1 MENALLFTIIL
12 LFAELVEAYIQRA
25 QTLLG
30 VLEKL
35 YAYYQ
40 KSIFLFFLIQ
50 PGFYFI
56 LFIVL
61 LTGVLNVTM
70 VFLLAIKIFDLF
82 YKIELM
88 KKVFIEREVSQEIA
102 QMLEWKMPSMFF
114 LMGAVLYPPL
124 LFYALTWEYR
134 FDFSA
139 KKDYN
144 AITTRS
150 I

>member
-12 LFAELVEAYIQRA
+12 LFAELFEAYIQRSE
-25 QTLLG
+25 TLLG

-56 LFIVL
+56 MFIVV
-61 LTGVLNVTM
+61 LTGVLNMTM
-70 VFLLAIKIFDLF
+70 VFLLAIKIFDIF
-82 YKIELM
+82 YKIELI
-88 KKVFIEREVSQEIA
+88 KKVFIEREVTQEIA

-114 LMGAVLYPPL
+114 FMGAALYPPL
-124 LFYALTWEYR
+124 LFYALT
-134 FDFSA
+134 
-139 KKDYN
+139 
-144 AITTRS
+144 
-150 I
+150 

>member
-12 LFAELVEAYIQRA
+12 LFAELFEAYIQRA

-56 LFIVL
+56 MFIVL

-70 VFLLAIKIFDLF
+70 VFLLAIKIFDIF
-82 YKIELM
+82 YKIELI

-102 QMLEWKMPSMFF
+102 RMLEWKMPSMFF

-124 LFYALTWEYR
+124 LFYALT
-134 FDFSA
+134 
-139 KKDYN
+139 
-144 AITTRS
+144 
-150 I
+150 

>member
-12 LFAELVEAYIQRA
+12 LFAELFEAYVHRA
-25 QTLLG
+25 ETLLG

-70 VFLLAIKIFDLF
+70 IFLLAIKIFDLF
-82 YKIELM
+82 YKIELI
-88 KKVFIEREVSQEIA
+88 KKVFIEGEVSQEIA

-114 LMGAVLYPPL
+114 LMGAALYPPL
-124 LFYALTWEYR
+124 LFYALT
-134 FDFSA
+134 
-139 KKDYN
+139 
-144 AITTRS
+144 
-150 I
+150 

>member
-30 VLEKL
+30 ILEKL

-56 LFIVL
+56 MFIVL
-61 LTGVLNVTM
+61 LTEVLNLTM
-70 VFLLAIKIFDLF
+70 VFLLAIKIFDIF
-82 YKIELM
+82 YKIELI
-88 KKVFIEREVSQEIA
+88 KKVFIEREVSKEIA
-102 QMLEWKMPSMFF
+102 QMLQWKMPPMFF

-124 LFYALTWEYR
+124 LFYAL
-134 FDFSA
+134 S
-139 KKDYN
+139 
-144 AITTRS
+144 
-150 I
+150 

>member
-12 LFAELVEAYIQRA
+12 LFAELFEAYIQRA
-25 QTLLG
+25 QTLFG

-61 LTGVLNVTM
+61 LTGVLNLTM
-70 VFLLAIKIFDLF
+70 VFLLAIKIFDIF
-82 YKIELM
+82 YKIELI

-114 LMGAVLYPPL
+114 LMGAALYPPL
-124 LFYALTWEYR
+124 LFYALT
-134 FDFSA
+134 
-139 KKDYN
+139 
-144 AITTRS
+144 
-150 I
+150 

>member
-12 LFAELVEAYIQRA
+12 LFAELFEAYLQRSE
-25 QTLLG
+25 TLLG

-56 LFIVL
+56 MFIVL

-70 VFLLAIKIFDLF
+70 IFLLAIKSFDIF
-82 YKIELM
+82 YKIELI

-102 QMLEWKMPSMFF
+102 QMLEWKIPPIFF
-114 LMGAVLYPPL
+114 LMGAALYPLL
-124 LFYALTWEYR
+124 LFYALT
-134 FDFSA
+134 
-139 KKDYN
+139 
-144 AITTRS
+144 
-150 I
+150 